1 MEKYIISAVVQNNS
15 GVLARVSSLFGR
27 RGFNIYS
34 LTVSPTVDEKFSRIT
49 IVTVG
54 DAYTLDQIL
63 KQMRKLEEC
72 VEVVHIKE
80 DEAFCRELALIKIA
94 GDANVQESIRE
105 LCDVYQAN
113 VVNAGEH
120 SIIVRISGVPS
131 KLDTFL
137 SIMQNF
143 NVVESSRTGI
153 TAVHWDKDKD

>member
-105 LCDVYQAN
+105 LCDVYQAD
-113 VVNAGEH
+113 VVNAGEPLH
-120 SIIVRISGVPS
+120 HCPHFRCTVQAGYLP
-131 KLDTFL
+131 
-137 SIMQNF
+137 
-143 NVVESSRTGI
+143 
-153 TAVHWDKDKD
+153 VHHAEL

>member
-1 MEKYIISAVVQNNS
+1 MPHVV
-15 GVLARVSSLFGR
+15 
-27 RGFNIYS
+27 
-34 LTVSPTVDEKFSRIT
+34 E
-49 IVTVG
+49 
-54 DAYTLDQIL
+54 
-63 KQMRKLEEC
+63 QMRKLEEC

-80 DEAFCRELALIKIA
+80 DEAFCRELALIKIE
-94 GDANVQESIRE
+94 GGVDVQESIRE
-105 LCDVYQAN
+105 LCDVYQAD

>member
-72 VEVVHIKE
+72 VEVVHIK
-80 DEAFCRELALIKIA
+80 
-94 GDANVQESIRE
+94 
-105 LCDVYQAN
+105 
-113 VVNAGEH
+113 
-120 SIIVRISGVPS
+120 
-131 KLDTFL
+131 
-137 SIMQNF
+137 
-143 NVVESSRTGI
+143 
-153 TAVHWDKDKD
+153 